1 MKRIVFAGRPYLVP
15 IGVFDPHKHE
25 SGLLVAGHIEAN
37 AADWA
42 GQRVLE
48 LGTGC
53 GLIAGALHDAG
64 AEVVASD
71 ISRFAIE
78 AAKGNLA
85 QTSVDLRR
93 GDLFEP
99 VHGERFDTIVMNPP
113 YEVGWSLRPRY
124 RSPDVLERVA
134 VEWQGVADKLVLAFP
149 TDSAD
154 LLDEVGFELHLTATL
169 KSSDRELGIFSSTG
183 FVHRK

>member
-1 MKRIVFAGRPYLVP
+1 MVKRIVFAGRPYLVP

-25 SGLLVAGHIEAN
+25 SGLLVAEHIEAT

-85 QTSVDLRR
+85 QTSVDVRR
-93 GDLFEP
+93 GDLFEA
-99 VHGERFDTIVMNPP
+99 VRGEKFDTVVMNPP

-134 VEWQGVADKLVLAFP
+134 AEWSNFADRLVLAFP
-149 TDSAD
+149 IDSAE
-154 LLDEVGFELHLTATL
+154 LLDEIGFDLHLTARL
-169 KSSDRELGIFSSTG
+169 KSSGRELGIFSSASA
-183 FVHRK
+183 